1 MRYIDEVR
9 RKTIHLSSAL
19 IPAIYAFI
27 STELALAIL
36 TPLLAA
42 ALLLD
47 LLRLR
52 SAQVRSW
59 VDRRMGN
66 LFRREESRR
75 LSGATYVL
83 LAGVL
88 SIWLFPKRVAIVAL
102 FIMSVSDTLASL
114 IGRRYGRT
122 PLLGKSL
129 EGSAAHFASGVVV
142 GILSL
147 PAHPLAAVLGALT
160 ATLVEALPLSIGRHH
175 VDDNLAVPLTCGA
188 VMTLLIQDGL

>member
-9 RKTIHLSSAL
+9 RKSIHLSSAL

-27 STELALAIL
+27 PAELALAIL

-52 SAQVRSW
+52 SARMRSW
-59 VDRRMGN
+59 FDRRMGN

-88 SIWLFPKRVAIVAL
+88 CVWLFPKRVAIVAL

-114 IGRRYGRT
+114 IGRRCGRT

-129 EGSAAHFASGVVV
+129 EGSAAHLLSGVVV
-142 GILSL
+142 GLLAL
-147 PAHPLAAVLGALT
+147 PAYPLVAVLGALT
-160 ATLVEALPLSIGRHH
+160 ATVIEAAPLRIGRHH

-188 VMTLLIQDGL
+188 AMTLLIQAGL